1 MPDPKKHFTYL
12 CVHFINYRY
21 RLSTKSFVILPMQKQ
36 VITNIS
42 CLVNVRS
49 QTHILRGKQLAQLPC
64 IENAYLEIENGLIAG
79 YGSMANMPETFAEE
93 TTNYPLQTTNANG
106 ATILPCW
113 CDSHTH
119 LVFAASREAEF
130 VDKIKGASYAEIAA
144 KGGGI
149 LNSAR
154 KLNET
159 PEDILYAQA
168 WARLQE
174 LMRLG
179 TGAIE
184 IKSGYGLTVEGELKM
199 LRVIK
204 KLKANAPIPIK
215 ATFLGAHAFPAEFIE
230 NHQGYIDLIINE
242 MLPKIAEENLADY
255 IDVFCE
261 EGFFSVV
268 ETETICRA
276 GMAYGLKPRL
286 HVNQLN
292 NSGGVQVG
300 AKLNAVSLD
309 HLETLGTE
317 EVEILA
323 GLKAAADGNVWQGLS
338 TLLPTAAY
346 FLRMHFQP
354 ARQLIDAGCAVAL
367 ASDFNP
373 GSSPSGNMNT
383 VVSMSCI
390 QMKML
395 PEEAINAAT
404 INSAYAMEMGDQVGS
419 ITIGKRA
426 NLIFTKPIPSLAYL
440 PYAFG
445 SNLINKVMINGTLLN
460 P

>member
-1 MPDPKKHFTYL
+1 MHAAI
-12 CVHFINYRY
+12 INIGQ
-21 RLSTKSFVILPMQKQ
+21 LI
-36 VITNIS
+36 
-42 CLVNVRS
+42 NVRS
-49 QTHILRGKQLAQLPC
+49 NTSLLRGTALAELPV
-64 IENAYLEIENGLIAG
+64 INDAFVIMENGLIKDYGTMKEDYSKYENTVAQENIIDAAG
-79 YGSMANMPETFAEE
+79 GSV
-93 TTNYPLQTTNANG
+93 
-106 ATILPCW
+106 LPAW

-119 LVFAASREAEF
+119 LVFAASREEEF
-130 VDKIKGASYAEIAA
+130 TDKIKGLSYADIAA

-159 PEDILYAQA
+159 KEEVLYEKAF
-168 WARLQE
+168 ARLQE
-174 LMRLG
+174 VIQLG

-184 IKSGYGLTVEGELKM
+184 IKSGYGLSVEGELKM

-204 KLKANAPIPIK
+204 ELKKNSPIPVK
-215 ATFLGAHAFPAEFIE
+215 ATFLGAHAFPPEYK
-230 NHQGYIDLIINE
+230 NDRQGYIDLIIKT
-242 MLPKIAEENLADY
+242 MLPQIAKEGLADY

-261 EGFFSVV
+261 DGFFNKD

-276 GMAYGLKPRL
+276 GNDFGLRAKI
-286 HVNQLN
+286 HANQLN
-292 NSGGVQVG
+292 LSGGTQVG
-300 AKLNAVSLD
+300 VKVGAISVD
-309 HLETLGTE
+309 HLETMDEDAITC
-317 EVEILA
+317 LA
-323 GLKAAADGNVWQGLS
+323 GSNTIG

-346 FLRMHFQP
+346 FLRMKYQP
-354 ARQLIDAGCAVAL
+354 ARQLIDAGCAIAL

-373 GSSPSGNMNT
+373 GSSPSGNMNV

-404 INSAYAMEMGDQVGS
+404 VNGAHAIELQNEVGS

-426 NLIFTKPIPSLAYL
+426 NLILTKPIPSIAYL

-445 SNLINKVMINGTLLN
+445 TNLISKMIINGKLF
-460 P
+460 